1 MIDTIQV
8 ADGRTVAYAQW
19 GDPDGRTVFL
29 MHGTPGCRLDRPER
43 AKALRDVGVRVI
55 TYDRPGYGASDRR
68 RGRCVAD
75 CAGDVQQI
83 ADALGIGQFAVVG
96 SSGGGPHALAV
107 AACLPDRVTR
117 VQCHVGLAPYP
128 AEGLD
133 WTVGMDP
140 KNVKEIKWA
149 LEGEEQLFIELEREA
164 AAAQARVAVD
174 PASLLEGFELPEA
187 DLAVLQDPEVQQVML
202 EAMDEMFAHG
212 VSGWVDDDLSLVS
225 PWGFDLGAIALPV
238 EVRFGASD
246 VLVPAAHGQWLVVH
260 MPRAKAVIETG
271 MGHLTH
277 PDQMIDHLRR
287 AAYGTQERR

>member
-1 MIDTIQV
+1 
-8 ADGRTVAYAQW
+8 
-19 GDPDGRTVFL
+19 
-29 MHGTPGCRLDRPER
+29 
-43 AKALRDVGVRVI
+43 
-55 TYDRPGYGASDRR
+55 
-68 RGRCVAD
+68 
-75 CAGDVQQI
+75 
-83 ADALGIGQFAVVG
+83 
-96 SSGGGPHALAV
+96 
-107 AACLPDRVTR
+107 
-117 VQCHVGLAPYP
+117 
-128 AEGLD
+128 
-133 WTVGMDP
+133 MDP

-149 LEGEEQLFIELEREA
+149 PEGEEQLFIELEREA